1 MSLEK
6 LESLRGSGP
15 SSPKAGGPRRL
26 PAALLPIGLVFAFLA
41 VFGLMFGSRLLPAQ
55 EVKTAPVIILRTSG
69 DLGSESPESQPQP
82 SSAQLLFQASGWVE
96 PDPYITNVPSLVNG
110 VVREVLVLEGHAVKK
125 GDILATLIDDDA
137 KLDVQEAERTIATLD
152 ATQVAHCA
160 QLPVL
165 NAEMHAIQQRIAA
178 QSALHAE
185 LEDKAQRL
193 AAVRK
198 GSVPEQDV
206 KQAQLK
212 VDGQQAV
219 IEEANAE
226 LAGIIA
232 KINKVDLERLTV
244 VARISAAQTAL
255 ARKQLALERTTIKAS
270 MDGMVLRL
278 HAAPGKKRMLEGNEA
293 TSALI
298 VELYDPAKLQARID
312 IPLTEAAGLRIGQPV
327 KITTDLLP
335 DAKFDAEVTRIVG
348 EADLQRNTLQAKVR
362 ILKPDLRLRP
372 EMLVRAEF
380 YPGGTSTHSHSSHSP
395 SHRNQR
401 LSIYAPKAALLNQS
415 GTTAQAWVIEDH
427 RAQRRDLKIGT
438 EERDNHLH
446 VLDGL
451 RPGDQLIL
459 PPHDKLKE
467 GSRVR
472 AKNQVPR

>member
-1 MSLEK
+1 N
-6 LESLRGSGP
+6 
-15 SSPKAGGPRRL
+15 AG
-26 PAALLPIGLVFAFLA
+26 
-41 VFGLMFGSRLLPAQ
+41 
-55 EVKTAPVIILRTSG
+55 
-69 DLGSESPESQPQP
+69 
-82 SSAQLLFQASGWVE
+82 
-96 PDPYITNVPSLVNG
+96 
-110 VVREVLVLEGHAVKK
+110 
-125 GDILATLIDDDA
+125 
-137 KLDVQEAERTIATLD
+137 
-152 ATQVAHCA
+152 
-160 QLPVL
+160 
-165 NAEMHAIQQRIAA
+165 MHAIQQRIAA
-178 QSALHAE
+178 HRALHAE

-232 KINKVDLERLTV
+232 EINKVDLERLTV

-348 EADLQRNTLQAKVR
+348 EADL
-362 ILKPDLRLRP
+362 
-372 EMLVRAEF
+372 
-380 YPGGTSTHSHSSHSP
+380 
-395 SHRNQR
+395 
-401 LSIYAPKAALLNQS
+401 
-415 GTTAQAWVIEDH
+415 
-427 RAQRRDLKIGT
+427 
-438 EERDNHLH
+438 
-446 VLDGL
+446 
-451 RPGDQLIL
+451 
-459 PPHDKLKE
+459 
-467 GSRVR
+467 
-472 AKNQVPR
+472 

>member
-26 PAALLPIGLVFAFLA
+26 PAALLPIGLVFAFLV
-41 VFGLMFGSRLLPAQ
+41 VFGLMFGSRLFPAQ
-55 EVKTAPVIILRTSG
+55 EVKTAPVIVRRTSG

-165 NAEMHAIQQRIAA
+165 NAGMHAIQQRIAA
-178 QSALHAE
+178 HRALHAE

-335 DAKFDAEVTRIVG
+335 DAKCDAEVTGIVG

-380 YPGGTSTHSHSSHSP
+380 YPGGTSTHSSSSP

-401 LSIYAPKAALLNQS
+401 LSIYAPTAALLNQS

-427 RAQRRDLKIGT
+427 RAQRRDLKVGT

-459 PPHDKLKE
+459 PPHNKLKE

-472 AKNQVPR
+472 AKNQVAR